1 MVAEE
6 PLAGGVMNAGVV
18 VRDGAHVLRPSSA
31 HSSTVFGFLD
41 AVRSAGFDGVPQP
54 AGFTDDGRERLVY
67 IPGDVALPPFPD
79 WAQADEALVSAAV
92 LLKRFHEASARIE
105 IDGSWNTELADP
117 QPSGQVIVCHND
129 VCWENVVFREGVAIA
144 LLDFDFAAPG
154 RPLYDL
160 AQFVR
165 MCVPIDD
172 DDSAQAMGWSAV
184 DRPRRFRLVADAYG
198 LDAAARAELLE
209 IVALTVHRGGEWIKS
224 KVDAGHPAF
233 IAMWKEIGGMV
244 RFDRRRRWFQAHLD
258 EFIAA
263 AQ

>member
-6 PLAGGVMNAGVV
+6 QLAGGVMNAGVV
-18 VRDGAHVLRPSSA
+18 VRDGAHVLRPSSP
-31 HSSTVFGFLD
+31 HSSTIFGFLQ

-67 IPGDVALPPFPD
+67 IPGEVALPPFPD
-79 WAQADEALVSAAV
+79 WAQTDEALVSAAA
-92 LLKRFHEASARIE
+92 LMRRFHDASARIE
-105 IDGSWNTELADP
+105 
-117 QPSGQVIVCHND
+117 IVCHND
-129 VCWENVVFREGVAIA
+129 VCWENVVFRDGVAIA

-172 DDSAQAMGWSAV
+172 DDSAQAMGWSPV

-198 LDAAARAELLE
+198 LDASARTELLE
-209 IVALTVHRGGEWIKS
+209 IVALTVRRGGEWIKS
-224 KVDAGHPAF
+224 KVDEGHPAF
-233 IAMWKEIGGMV
+233 VAMWNEIGGMV
-244 RFDRRRRWFQAHLD
+244 RFDRRRRWFQTHLN

-263 AQ
+263 TK